1 MNYYYRTFLLLVILL
16 TLKVPLR
23 AQSQDTVD
31 FRFTLDEAIEYA
43 LNHQT
48 AVINAK
54 VDEQMAQNTVKQTI
68 GIGLPQVTTDLS
80 FQDYLKLPTS
90 LLPGEF
96 FGQPGTQVPVQFGV
110 KYQAS
115 AGIRVDQKIF
125 DGTYLVGLKASK
137 TYRELSVRNSR
148 RTRIETAVA
157 VTKAYYSVLVNNEQ
171 LTLIDANL
179 AQLRKSLHDTEAMFK
194 NGFAEKIDVDRLQVL
209 ENNLETERENV
220 SRLLTLNVDL
230 LKFQMG
236 MPIGRTL
243 ALEESIASVQEGQ
256 QALVTDTTAYRSR
269 IEYALLETQKELN
282 ILNFKRIRSEFLPTL
297 SGYYNASKS
306 YQSNDFS
313 ELTRTDF
320 PTSVLGLSLTWPLI
334 SGGQRTFR
342 VRNAR
347 LEILK
352 SENDLGNL
360 RNSIN
365 LEISQTQKLYNNS
378 LRSLENQRRNLA
390 LAQEILRVS
399 RIKYEQGVGSS
410 LEVTT
415 AETAQKEAQNNYI
428 TALYDMLI
436 QRVDLEKATGR
447 INY

>member
-1 MNYYYRTFLLLVILL
+1 MMNYRTFLFLLIFISARI
-16 TLKVPLR
+16 PLQ
-23 AQSQDTVD
+23 AQQQDSVD
-31 FRFTLDEAIEYA
+31 HRFTLAEAIDYA
-43 LNHQT
+43 LQHQT
-48 AVINAK
+48 TVLNAR
-54 VDEQMAQNTVKQTI
+54 VDEQIAQNTVKQTI
-68 GIGLPQVTTDLS
+68 GIGLPQVSTDLS
-80 FQDYLKLPTS
+80 FQDFLKLPTS

-115 AGIRVDQKIF
+115 AGIKVDQKIF
-125 DGTYLVGLKASK
+125 DGTYIVGLQASK
-137 TYRELSVRNSR
+137 TFRELSTRNSR

-171 LTLIDANL
+171 LSLIDANL
-179 AQLRKSLHDTEAMFK
+179 AQLSKTLKDTESLFK

-209 ENNLETERENV
+209 KNNLETERENLT
-220 SRLLTLNVDL
+220 RLLALNVDV

-243 ALEESIASVQEGQ
+243 ALKDSIDSVKAEPEAL
-256 QALVTDTTAYRSR
+256 QADTAAYQNR
-269 IEYALLETQKELN
+269 IEYGLLQTQKKLNELD
-282 ILNFKRIRSEFLPTL
+282 LKRIRSQFLPTL
-297 SGYYNASKS
+297 SGFYNTSKS

-313 ELTRTDF
+313 NLTKSDF
-320 PTSVLGLSLTWPLI
+320 PTSVIGLNLSWSFI
-334 SGGQRTFR
+334 SGGQRTFQ

-347 LEILK
+347 LEVLK
-352 SENDLGNL
+352 SVNDLGNL
-360 RNSIN
+360 RNTIN
-365 LEISQTQKLYNNS
+365 LEISQSQKQYNNS
-378 LRSLENQRRNLA
+378 IRSLENQRRNLG

-415 AETAQKEAQNNYI
+415 AETSLKEAQNNYI
-428 TALYDMLI
+428 NALYDMLI
-436 QRVDLEKATGR
+436 NKVDLEKATGR

>member
-1 MNYYYRTFLLLVILL
+1 
-16 TLKVPLR
+16 
-23 AQSQDTVD
+23 
-31 FRFTLDEAIEYA
+31 
-43 LNHQT
+43 
-48 AVINAK
+48 
-54 VDEQMAQNTVKQTI
+54 
-68 GIGLPQVTTDLS
+68 
-80 FQDYLKLPTS
+80 
-90 LLPGEF
+90 
-96 FGQPGTQVPVQFGV
+96 
-110 KYQAS
+110 
-115 AGIRVDQKIF
+115 
-125 DGTYLVGLKASK
+125 
-137 TYRELSVRNSR
+137 
-148 RTRIETAVA
+148 
-157 VTKAYYSVLVNNEQ
+157 
-171 LTLIDANL
+171 
-179 AQLRKSLHDTEAMFK
+179 K

-256 QALVTDTTAYRSR
+256 QALVTDTTAYRGR

-282 ILNFKRIRSEFLPTL
+282 VLNFKRIRSEFLPTL

>member
-1 MNYYYRTFLLLVILL
+1 MISRTFLLLLIILSCHAP
-16 TLKVPLR
+16 LK
-23 AQSQDTVD
+23 AQSPDSVD
-31 FRFTLDEAIEYA
+31 FRFTLSEAIEYA
-43 LNHQT
+43 LTHQT
-48 AVINAK
+48 TVINAR
-54 VDEQMAQNTVKQTI
+54 VDEEVARNTVKQTI

-96 FGQPGTQVPVQFGV
+96 FGQPGTQIPVQFGV

-115 AGIRVDQKIF
+115 AGFRVDQKIF
-125 DGTYLVGLKASK
+125 DGTYLVGLQASK
-137 TYRELSVRNSR
+137 TFRELSTRNSK

-179 AQLRKSLHDTEAMFK
+179 AQLQKSLKDTEAMFK

-220 SRLLTLNVDL
+220 TRLLALNVDL

-236 MPIGRTL
+236 MPIGRSL
-243 ALEESIASVQEGQ
+243 ALEDSIASVQAEPETV
-256 QALVTDTTAYRSR
+256 ATDTTAYKSR
-269 IEYALLETQKELN
+269 IEYALLQTQKRLNELD
-282 ILNFKRIRSEFLPTL
+282 LKRIRSQFLPTL
-297 SGYYNASKS
+297 SGFYSGSKS

-320 PTSVLGLSLTWPLI
+320 PTSVLGLTLNWPLI
-334 SGGQRTFR
+334 SGGQRLFQ

-347 LEILK
+347 LEVRK
-352 SENDLGNL
+352 SENDLANL
-360 RNSIN
+360 RNTIN
-365 LEISQTQKLYNNS
+365 LEISQTQKLYSNS
-378 LRSLENQRRNLA
+378 LRSLDNQRRNLA

-415 AETAQKEAQNNYI
+415 AETSLKEAQNNYI
-428 TALYDMLI
+428 NALYDMLI
-436 QRVDLEKATGR
+436 NKVDLEKAHGR